1 MTSTPCTTSE
11 KYICPCSAPCP
22 LKISLE
28 IIGGKW
34 KIPILCALH
43 SDSPIRYNALKRKI
57 SGITNTMLASTLKEL
72 EASGLICRV
81 QYMEMPIKVEYYA
94 TEQCK
99 DLMPILWQL
108 ADWGGKI
115 KK

>member
-1 MTSTPCTTSE
+1 
-11 KYICPCSAPCP
+11 
-22 LKISLE
+22 
-28 IIGGKW
+28 
-34 KIPILCALH
+34 
-43 SDSPIRYNALKRKI
+43 
-57 SGITNTMLASTLKEL
+57 MLASTLKEL

-115 KK
+115 EK